1 MSQPRRDWELAPEAV
16 EDMTEIIEW
25 TQREFGQEATSR
37 YEALLL
43 QAFMDIADD
52 PWRPGSRARTEV
64 DSGELYSYPL
74 SSSRRRSRGAKVHR
88 PRHLLL
94 YRIKHGL
101 VRILRILHDSRDA
114 GRHLPDAFRSEE

>member
-1 MSQPRRDWELAPEAV
+1 MSQPRHEWELAPEAV
-16 EDMTEIIEW
+16 EDLAEVIEW
-25 TQREFGQEATSR
+25 TQREFGEDATSR

-43 QAFMDIADD
+43 QALMDLADD

-64 DSGELYSYPL
+64 DAGELYSYPL

-94 YRIKHGL
+94 YRIKPGL
-101 VRILRILHDSRDA
+101 VRILRILHDSRDV